1 MRKKG
6 KNPTL
11 NEKKLMAA
19 VGLNCNNW
27 LVQKKD
33 NESIYAIHRTSGNIR
48 KLPYVLTGRR

>member
-11 NEKKLMAA
+11 NEKKLMTAA
-19 VGLNCNNW
+19 GLNFNNW

-33 NESIYAIHRTSGNIR
+33 NENLYAIHRTSGNVR
-48 KLPYVLTGRR
+48 KLSYLLIGRR

>member
-19 VGLNCNNW
+19 AGLNCNNW

-33 NESIYAIHRTSGNIR
+33 NESLYVIHRTSGNVR
-48 KLPYVLTGRR
+48 KLPYALTGRR

>member
-6 KNPTL
+6 KNPTF
-11 NEKKLMAA
+11 NEKKLMSAA
-19 VGLNCNNW
+19 GLNCNNW

-33 NESIYAIHRTSGNIR
+33 NESIYAIHRTSGNVR